1 MRAEAEPKPHSRRNK
16 SARGAPVA
24 RFAAWVGLF
33 SLGEPGAESRERS
46 RLRWAIEESHT
57 VAVGRGAVVR
67 SNTGCYKL
75 LNGELFL
82 HIDEMNH
89 VVEHWRMDYN
99 HYRPHSRLSYMTPVG
114 FAQRCRAAAC
124 IRQHTSVPDGV
135 QNGGIL

>member
-1 MRAEAEPKPHSRRNK
+1 MRAEAEPKPHSRRNE

-24 RFAAWVGLF
+24 HSVAWVGLF
-33 SLGEPGAESRERS
+33 SLGELGAASRERS
-46 RLRWAIEESHT
+46 RLRWAIKESHT

-67 SNTGCYKL
+67 SNTGCSKL

-82 HIDEMNH
+82 HIDEMRY

-99 HYRPHSRLSYMTPVG
+99 HYRPHSRLRYMTPAG

-124 IRQHTSVPDGV
+124 IRQYTSVPDGV
-135 QNGGIL
+135 RDGEIL